1 MTKNLSETQKS
12 IIRILFAEKESTRT
26 LLSSRLSLTNAALT
40 LSLKPLL
47 EERIIL
53 EKKNEAQKIGR
64 KQITLYLNGEY
75 GCFLGIDVKRNHST
89 YSLMD
94 FAGNLLLSESDDEIS
109 LSDFM
114 KKSPYEILSLG
125 VTLRGDASISHF
137 EKQEEKISREIQ
149 SLKKPYYLA
158 NNVDCLAEIYSL
170 YHPDERNFLLV
181 KYGPGVGSSIHA
193 NGYPLG
199 NLSELGHMYY
209 QEKTIEETISYSS
222 LLEGMNEKEATE
234 YLLAHEETQRKILH
248 VLAFSLINADALLA
262 LDKII
267 LSGAILSDRN
277 VLSRLIEETK
287 KINHSFKEEKLSL
300 YPDYNRLNEKK
311 SAILAFLSLL

>member
-47 EERIIL
+47 EEKIIL
-53 EKKNEAQKIGR
+53 EKKNDAQKIGR

-75 GCFLGIDVKRNHST
+75 GCFLGLDVKRNHFI

-94 FAGNLLLSESDDEIS
+94 FAGNLLLSENDDGIS

-137 EKQEEKISREIQ
+137 EKQEEKIFQEIQ
-149 SLKKPYYLA
+149 SLKKPYHLA

-222 LLEGMNEKEATE
+222 ILEDMNEKEATE

-262 LDKII
+262 LDKIV
-267 LSGAILSDRN
+267 LSGALLSDRN
-277 VLSRLIEETK
+277 VLSHLIDETK
-287 KINHSFKEEKLSL
+287 KINPSFEEEKFSL

-311 SAILAFLSLL
+311 SAILAFLSLF

>member
-64 KQITLYLNGEY
+64 KQITLYLNREY

-94 FAGNLLLSESDDEIS
+94 FAGNLLLSENDDEIS

-287 KINHSFKEEKLSL
+287 KINPSFKEEKLSL

>member
-287 KINHSFKEEKLSL
+287 KINPSFKEEKLSL

>member
-1 MTKNLSETQKS
+1 MIKNPSETQKN

-75 GCFLGIDVKRNHST
+75 GCFFGIDIKKNHAT

-94 FAGNLLLSESDDEIS
+94 FAGNLLLSQNDDEIS

-114 KKSPYEILSLG
+114 RKSPHEILSIG
-125 VTLRGDASISHF
+125 ITMRGDASFSHL
-137 EKQEEKISREIQ
+137 EKKKEKISKEIQ
-149 SLKKPYYLA
+149 SLRIPSSLA

-170 YHPDERNFLLV
+170 YHPNERNFLLV

-209 QEKTIEETISYSS
+209 LEKTIEETISYSS
-222 LLEGMNEKEATE
+222 ILQDMNEKEATE
-234 YLLAHEETQRKILH
+234 YLLAHEGMQRDILH
-248 VLAFSLINADALLA
+248 VLAFSLVNADALLA
-262 LDKII
+262 LDKIV
-267 LSGAILSDRN
+267 LSGALLSDKD

-287 KINHSFKEEKLSL
+287 KINPSFQEEKLSL
-300 YPDYNRLNEKK
+300 YPDYCTLNEKK
-311 SAILAFLSLL
+311 STILAFLSSL

>member
-94 FAGNLLLSESDDEIS
+94 FAGNLLLSENDDEIS

-287 KINHSFKEEKLSL
+287 KINPSFKEEKLSL

>member
-94 FAGNLLLSESDDEIS
+94 FAGNLLLSENDDEIS

-287 KINHSFKEEKLSL
+287 KINPSFEEEKLSL

>member
-47 EERIIL
+47 EEKIIL
-53 EKKNEAQKIGR
+53 EKKNDAQKIGR

-75 GCFLGIDVKRNHST
+75 GCFLGLDVKRNHFI

-94 FAGNLLLSESDDEIS
+94 FAGNLLLSENDDGIS

-137 EKQEEKISREIQ
+137 EKQEEKIFQKIQ
-149 SLKKPYYLA
+149 SLKKPYHLA

-222 LLEGMNEKEATE
+222 ILEDMNEKEATE
-234 YLLAHEETQRKILH
+234 YLHAHEETQRKILH

-262 LDKII
+262 LDKIV
-267 LSGAILSDRN
+267 LSGALLSDRN
-277 VLSRLIEETK
+277 VLSHLIEETK
-287 KINHSFKEEKLSL
+287 KINPSFEEEKFSL

-311 SAILAFLSLL
+311 SAILAFLSLF